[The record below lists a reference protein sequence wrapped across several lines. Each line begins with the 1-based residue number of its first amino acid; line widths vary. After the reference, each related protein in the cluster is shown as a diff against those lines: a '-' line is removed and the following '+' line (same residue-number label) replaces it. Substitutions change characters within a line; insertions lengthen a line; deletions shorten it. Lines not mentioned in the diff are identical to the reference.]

1 LVKIPQ
7 WLCKTSFLQYL
18 LKNSVV
24 QLPVSVHVSLNDN
37 EQLLTPPL
45 SFMGGVEWLRA
56 EIC

>member
-1 LVKIPQ
+1 LVKISQTTPF
-7 WLCKTSFLQYL
+7 LPKTER
-18 LKNSVV
+18 SV
-24 QLPVSVHVSLNDN
+24 SEHDFLNDN